1 MIQSGITPE
10 SRPVMAGVGT
20 LCFTKGV
27 PLEIILT
34 VFQDKGFVVDWV
46 DYIMTALNDG
56 HNPRTIRARIES
68 AVSDVYGKDYT
79 KEVMARV
86 DRVLEVLA

>member
-1 MIQSGITPE
+1 
-10 SRPVMAGVGT
+10 MAGVGT